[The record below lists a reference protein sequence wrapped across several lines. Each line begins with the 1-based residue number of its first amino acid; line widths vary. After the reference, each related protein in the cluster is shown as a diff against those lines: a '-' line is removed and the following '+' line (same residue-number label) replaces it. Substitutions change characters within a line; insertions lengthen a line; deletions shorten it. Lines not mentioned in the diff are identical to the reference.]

1 MKRILPAFALLL
13 LAHSTLSAAVLKGR
27 VRDAGTGD
35 PLPGANVY
43 LENADRATTTGPD
56 GRFEIGG
63 VAAGSD
69 TLVASFIGYEE
80 FRRTVVV
87 AASDIE
93 VLVELVAEVFR
104 GQEIVVVADRARL
117 RETPVAFS
125 DVSKA
130 EVDRKLGSRDL
141 PLILDDTPG
150 VYATDQGGGSGDSRI
165 SLRGFDQRNVA
176 VMINGVPV
184 NDMENGW
191 VYWSNFDG
199 LGDAASSIQVQRG
212 LGASN
217 LAIAS
222 VGGTLNIITDIAGA
236 RRGFQIRQEFG
247 SGAFYKTRVGFSSGL
262 IDGRTAVTVGL
273 TRKTGDGIPDQ
284 TWTSAWSYF
293 GAVSFLASA
302 EHKIDLFV
310 AGAPQRHGQ
319 RLYKQSIATFDAG
332 YARSLGIDVTD
343 SESRGASFNPNWG
356 RSPFPSYREHYNGQL
371 HDARDSAILM
381 ERENYYH
388 KPQVNLNWY
397 WMPGERLILSNVFYF
412 SRGKGG
418 GTGRLGASPGQRADG
433 SIDWERVP
441 GELNTGTAADA
452 DPDLVDS
459 GDVGEDDLAAETVIR
474 NSVNHHFWY
483 GYLGTAEYRLSSAF
497 KLALGAD
504 LRYYKGQHWR
514 EVRNL
519 LGADYFVYEWD
530 ANAAT
535 PVKRLGDKVSYH
547 NDGLTRWGGGFAQ
560 LEGRFGELTAFTSA
574 SGSVT
579 GYKRIDYFRPKVD
592 GDWDRT
598 GWANFNGYT
607 VKLGGNYN
615 LTSAV
620 NLYANAGWLSTA
632 PKFDSVYHHDNSR
645 FDPTFNE
652 KVASFELG
660 AGYLE
665 RGRFTGNANLYY
677 TRWMDR
683 SWPKSIY
690 SARLDQRFR
699 FLLNGIDALHSGD
712 RARPQGAPPLHAGTA
727 RHGVAGRLGVAQ
739 RRGRHLLTRRG
750 SAGRRQLPG
759 LRRGAEGRRLGAEEP
774 GPQRCRVSRARP
786 LRLAGLP
793 PVHGPLREVRPGQP
807 HRPRRPAAVLEA
819 ARLQPRRPAR
829 QLPAAPR
836 NPWHRPDETEAAHL
850 QPPRRALRL
859 RRRRRGGPR
868 RGERPRLPRAA
879 AALEH
884 LAVVRVLS
892 RQARGRMAHGGACSE
907 FREAATIAADVLQ
920 PTLRESRPWSHESER
935 S

>member
-1 MKRILPAFALLL
+1 MKRTLLALALLL
-13 LAHSTLSAAVLKGR
+13 VAHSALSAAVLKGR
-27 VRDAGTGD
+27 VLDAETGD

-43 LENADRATTTGPD
+43 LENADRGTTTGA
-56 GRFEIGG
+56 GGEFEIGG
-63 VAAGSD
+63 VPAGSD

-80 FRRTVVV
+80 FRRPVLV
-87 AASDIE
+87 AAGDIDL
-93 VLVELVAEVFR
+93 LVELVAEVFR

-125 DVSKA
+125 DVPRE

-150 VYATDQGGGSGDSRI
+150 VYATGQGGGAGDARI
-165 SLRGFDQRNVA
+165 NLRGFDQRNVA

-199 LGDAASSIQVQRG
+199 LGDATSSIQVQRG

-236 RRGFQIRQEFG
+236 QRGFRIKQEAG

-262 IDGRTAVTVGL
+262 IDGRTAFTLGL
-273 TRKTGDGIPDQ
+273 TRKTGHGLADQ

-293 GAVSFLASA
+293 GALSFLAST

-319 RLYKQSIATFDAG
+319 RLYKQPIATFDAD

-343 SESRGASFNPNWG
+343 SDSRGASFNPNWG
-356 RSPFPSYREHYNGQL
+356 PSPFPSYREYYNGQL
-371 HDARDSAILM
+371 HDARDSAVLM

-397 WMPGERLILSNVFYF
+397 WTPAERLILSNVFYF

-418 GTGRLGASPGQRADG
+418 GSGRLGANPGQRADG
-433 SIDWERVP
+433 TIDWQRAVD
-441 GELNTGTAADA
+441 ELNTGNTAEA
-452 DPDLVDS
+452 DPD
-459 GDVGEDDLAAETVIR
+459 EIAAQTVIR

-483 GYLGTAEYRLSSAF
+483 GYLGTAEYRLNDAF

-504 LRYYKGQHWR
+504 LRYYEGQHWR

-519 LGADYFVYEWD
+519 LGADYFVYEWN
-530 ANAAT
+530 ANAST

-560 LEGRFGELTAFTSA
+560 VEGRFGELTAFTSA

-592 GDWDRT
+592 GDWDET
-598 GWANFNGYT
+598 GWADFNGYT
-607 VKLGGNYN
+607 FKVGGNYN

-632 PKFDSVYHHDNSR
+632 PKFDSVYHYDNSR
-645 FDPTFNE
+645 YDPTFNE

-665 RGRFTGNANLYY
+665 RGRFSGNANLYY

-690 SARLDQRFR
+690 SDKLDQRFR
-699 FLLNGIDALHSGD
+699 FLLNGIDALHKGVEVDLKARLHPMVELRGMVSLGD
-712 RARPQGAPPLHAGTA
+712 WEWLNDVDVTFSPEEDPEAVGNFQVYAGGLKVGDSAQKTLALGANLFPAPGLYAS
-727 RHGVAGRLGVAQ
+727 L
-739 RRGRHLLTRRG
+739 
-750 SAGRRQLPG
+750 G
-759 LRRGAEGRRLGAEEP
+759 LRRFMDHYAKFDPANRTDPGDRRQSWKLPDYNLVDLHASCRLP
-774 GPQRCRVSRARP
+774 GGLVGDGSTR
-786 LRLAGLP
+786 LRLHVFNLLDELYVSDADDGEDHDAASARVFLGLP
-793 PVHGPLREVRPGQP
+793 
-807 HRPRRPAAVLEA
+807 RRW
-819 ARLQPRRPAR
+819 
-829 QLPAAPR
+829 
-836 NPWHRPDETEAAHL
+836 N
-850 QPPRRALRL
+850 
-859 RRRRRGGPR
+859 
-868 RGERPRLPRAA
+868 
-879 AALEH
+879 
-884 LAVVRVLS
+884 LS
-892 RQARGRMAHGGACSE
+892 LSYE
-907 FREAATIAADVLQ
+907 L
-920 PTLRESRPWSHESER
+920 
-935 S
+935 

>member
-13 LAHSTLSAAVLKGR
+13 LAHSALSAAVLKGR

-43 LENADRATTTGPD
+43 LESADRGTTTGPD

-80 FRRTVVV
+80 FRRAVVV
-87 AASDIE
+87 AGSDME

-165 SLRGFDQRNVA
+165 NLRGFDQRNIA

-199 LGDAASSIQVQRG
+199 LGDATSSIQVQRG

-222 VGGTLNIITDIAGA
+222 VGGTLNIITDIAGSQ
-236 RRGFQIRQEFG
+236 RRLHVKQETG

-262 IDGRTAVTVGL
+262 IDGRTAFTLGL

-293 GAVSFLASA
+293 GALSFLASD

-343 SESRGASFNPNWG
+343 SESRGARFNPNWG
-356 RSPFPSYREHYNGQL
+356 RSPFPSYREYYNGEL
-371 HDARDSAILM
+371 HDARDSAVLM

-397 WMPGERLILSNVFYF
+397 WTPSERLVLSNVFYF
-412 SRGKGG
+412 SHGKGG
-418 GTGRLGASPGQRADG
+418 GSGRLGANPGQRADG
-433 SIDWERVP
+433 SIDWERGT
-441 GELNTGTAADA
+441 GELNTRPAEEA
-452 DPDLVDS
+452 DPDLVEA
-459 GDVGEDDLAAETVIR
+459 GILGQNEVAAQTVIR

-483 GYLGTAEYRLSSAF
+483 GYLGTAEYRLSRAV

-574 SGSVT
+574 SGSIT
-579 GYKRIDYFRPKVD
+579 GYQRIDYFRPKID
-592 GDWDRT
+592 GEWDET
-598 GWANFNGYT
+598 GWASFNGYT
-607 VKLGGNYN
+607 VKVGGNYN
-615 LTSAV
+615 LTPKV
-620 NLYANAGWLSTA
+620 NLYANSGWLSTA
-632 PKFDSVYHHDNSR
+632 PKFDSVYHYDNSR
-645 FDPTFNE
+645 YDPTFNE
-652 KVASFELG
+652 QVASFELG

-690 SARLDQRFR
+690 SDKLDQSFR
-699 FLLNGIDALHSGD
+699 FLLNGIDALHKGVELDLKARLHPMLELRGMVSLGD
-712 RARPQGAPPLHAGTA
+712 WEWLNDVDVTLSPEEDPQAVGNFQVYAGGLKVGDSAQKSLALSAALFPAPGLYAS
-727 RHGVAGRLGVAQ
+727 L
-739 RRGRHLLTRRG
+739 
-750 SAGRRQLPG
+750 G
-759 LRRGAEGRRLGAEEP
+759 LRRFMDHYARFDPANRTDPGDRR
-774 GPQRCRVSRARP
+774 QSWK
-786 LRLAGLP
+786 LP
-793 PVHGPLREVRPGQP
+793 DYNLVDLH
-807 HRPRRPAAVLEA
+807 ASY
-819 ARLQPRRPAR
+819 
-829 QLPAAPR
+829 
-836 NPWHRPDETEAAHL
+836 
-850 QPPRRALRL
+850 
-859 RRRRRGGPR
+859 
-868 RGERPRLPRAA
+868 RLPRDLFGDGRTRLRLHVFNLLDELYVSDADDGDDHDAA
-879 AALEH
+879 SA
-884 LAVVRVLS
+884 RVFLGLPRRWNISLS
-892 RQARGRMAHGGACSE
+892 YE
-907 FREAATIAADVLQ
+907 Y
-920 PTLRESRPWSHESER
+920 
-935 S
+935 